1 MADLAVNTIFKTRP
15 RSGRDAFPIANTAVV
30 YAGALVQLSAG
41 FLDDWDDAGAGSTFQ
56 GILLSG
62 DQTGNAPG
70 ETGFTGD
77 TSGDPAPDPEGR
89 VDTSGVVL
97 MHLASVQSQAALA
110 QANVGDLVY
119 CPDSD
124 VANLTTISSGSTDPI
139 GFIVRFRTATD
150 SDVQLFTPAEFLAQ
164 QTA

>member
-1 MADLAVNTIFKTRP
+1 MADLAANTIFKTRP
-15 RSGRDAFPIANTAVV
+15 RSGRDAFVIANTEVL

-41 FLDDWDDAGAGSTFQ
+41 FLADWDDAGAGSTFM
-56 GILLSG
+56 GILLGGEQSAN
-62 DQTGNAPG
+62 TST

-77 TSGDPAPDPEGR
+77 TSGAPNPDPEGY

-97 MHLASVQSQAALA
+97 MHLAGVQGQGATTIAI
-110 QANVGDLVY
+110 VGDLVY

-124 VANLTTISSGSTDPI
+124 VANLTTVASGNTDPI
-139 GFIVRFRTATD
+139 GFVIRWRSTTD
-150 SDVQLFTPAEFLAQ
+150 IDVQLFTPAEFLAQ

>member
-1 MADLAVNTIFKTRP
+1 MADLAANTIFKTRP
-15 RSGRDAFPIANTAVV
+15 RAGRDSFVIANTEVL

-41 FLDDWDDAGAGSTFQ
+41 LLADWDDSGAGSTFM
-56 GILLSG
+56 GILLGG
-62 DQTGNAPG
+62 DQAGNSST

-77 TSGDPAPDPEGR
+77 TSGAPNPDPEGY

-97 MHLASVQSQAALA
+97 QHLAGLA
-110 QANVGDLVY
+110 GQGTTTIAIVGDLVY

-124 VANLTTISSGSTDPI
+124 LANITTVASGNTDPI
-139 GFIVRFRTATD
+139 GFVMRWTTVTD
-150 SDVQLFTPAEFLAQ
+150 IDVQLFTPAEFLAQ